1 MERLNRVNMQ
11 KRKMILIVM
20 KMEIKSKTN
29 QRLRT
34 YQIYPLK
41 ALAIS
46 GVVQGQVAMQ
56 ISRKTQLNEHIY

>member
-1 MERLNRVNMQ
+1 MQ

-20 KMEIKSKTN
+20 KMEIKSKMN

-46 GVVQGQVAMQ
+46 GVVQVAMQ
-56 ISRKTQLNEHIY
+56 ITRKIRLNEHIY